1 MVEEQTRREAVQAS
15 RLFIEL
21 VSRKGSSGMYE
32 IGDMRLVNSQMLEQ
46 ARAILLVSMPRGWKR
61 QSEL

>member
-1 MVEEQTRREAVQAS
+1 
-15 RLFIEL
+15 
-21 VSRKGSSGMYE
+21 MYE

-46 ARAILLVSMPRGWKR
+46 SRAILLVSMPMGWKR